1 MFLRAPIKS
10 LIFFFPFYVM
20 SLNNL
25 LVSNVKRKLHRRDS
39 SESSSSSP
47 VEKRLKELSSDTP
60 SDAIDDEFEDDEVFQ
75 VLNMSETLAKK
86 MEEISRKL
94 NKLEATEEKIKKLDS
109 IEQKIENFS
118 SKLSEMENSVKALRS
133 ELNSSKVAQAE
144 LDKTVKDLKESV
156 DFGHGRIDQV
166 ELKAFKHDSA
176 LKEAKEALEKKYL
189 YLEAYSRRENLKFAG
204 IPKAEGES
212 QVDTRAILVELLSNQ
227 LGFHHPEEIEFQHI
241 HRIGKNGDRPR
252 MIIARFLRYADR
264 ERVMKNAFKNK
275 ETDFKIFED
284 LPKELFSLRKKY
296 LPAFYEAKKAGK
308 KAVFSKSKPDKLF
321 IDGKLIV

>member
-1 MFLRAPIKS
+1 
-10 LIFFFPFYVM
+10 M

-25 LVSNVKRKLHRRDS
+25 LVFNVKRKLHRRDS

-47 VEKRLKELSSDTP
+47 VEKRLKELLSDTP
-60 SDAIDDEFEDDEVFQ
+60 SDAIDDEFEGDEVFQ
-75 VLNMSETLAKK
+75 VLEMSETLAKK

-94 NKLEATEEKIKKLDS
+94 NKLEVIEEKMRKLDS
-109 IEQKIENFS
+109 IEQKMENFS
-118 SKLSEMENSVKALRS
+118 SKLGEMENSVMALRR
-133 ELNSSKVAQAE
+133 ELNSSKAE
-144 LDKTVKDLKESV
+144 LDKTVKDLKESIN
-156 DFGHGRIDQV
+156 FGHGRIDQV
-166 ELKAFKHDSA
+166 ELKTLKHDSA

-204 IPKAEGES
+204 IPESEGES
-212 QVDTRAILVELLSNQ
+212 QEDTRRILVEFLSNQ
-227 LGFHHPEEIEFQHI
+227 LGFHHPEEIEFQRL
-241 HRIGKNGDRPR
+241 HRIGKKGDHPR

-264 ERVMKNAFKNK
+264 ERVMKNAFKLK

-308 KAVFSKSKPDKLF
+308 KAVFSKSEPDT
-321 IDGKLIV
+321 VYR

>member
-1 MFLRAPIKS
+1 
-10 LIFFFPFYVM
+10 
-20 SLNNL
+20 
-25 LVSNVKRKLHRRDS
+25 
-39 SESSSSSP
+39 
-47 VEKRLKELSSDTP
+47 
-60 SDAIDDEFEDDEVFQ
+60 
-75 VLNMSETLAKK
+75 
-86 MEEISRKL
+86 
-94 NKLEATEEKIKKLDS
+94 
-109 IEQKIENFS
+109 
-118 SKLSEMENSVKALRS
+118 MENSVKVLRS

-156 DFGHGRIDQV
+156 DFGHLRIDQV

-204 IPKAEGES
+204 IPEAEGES
-212 QVDTRAILVELLSNQ
+212 QEDTRAPAILVEFLSNQ
-227 LGFHHPEEIEFQHI
+227 LGFHHPEEIEFQRI
-241 HRIGKNGDRPR
+241 HRIGKKGDRPR

-264 ERVMKNAFKNK
+264 ERVMKNAFKLK

-296 LPAFYEAKKAGK
+296 LPAFYKAKKAGK
-308 KAVFSKSKPDKLF
+308 KAVFSKSEPDKLF